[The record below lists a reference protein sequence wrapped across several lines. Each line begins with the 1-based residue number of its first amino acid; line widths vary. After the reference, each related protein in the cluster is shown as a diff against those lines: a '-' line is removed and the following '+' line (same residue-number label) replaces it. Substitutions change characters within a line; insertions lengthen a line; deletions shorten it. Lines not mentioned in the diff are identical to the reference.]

1 MFHLGHHEGC
11 SLGDR
16 ITDSTEKLTSLW
28 SPASGSLSYLLCHA
42 GPMAQSSRP
51 VPAPAPPAHVGPR
64 SRLAPVFL
72 VSRNAPHR
80 LRLKVHP
87 HVHRLQNQYHSL
99 RAGRLPETWVPEH
112 PSGPQPQDGPHRLQ
126 SRSIPRNQAQHS
138 IPPRLADSGSCPILH
153 QIILGHLG
161 ARIAITDSDVRPAP
175 GDPGSRHTPAGT
187 GTRSALVDLGSRPIW
202 WERKLNG
209 NGVEM
214 VILVEIRTEIN
225 KWDPDKLRRFAQ
237 QRKQ

>member
-16 ITDSTEKLTSLW
+16 ITDSTEKLTSQW
-28 SPASGSLSYLLCHA
+28 TPASGSHNYLLCQA

-51 VPAPAPPAHVGPR
+51 VPAPAPSAHVGPR
-64 SRLAPVFL
+64 SRLAAVFPF
-72 VSRNAPHR
+72 SRNAPHR

-112 PSGPQPQDGPHRLQ
+112 PSGLQHKDGPHRLQ

-138 IPPRLADSGSCPILH
+138 NPPPLADSGSCPILH
-153 QIILGHLG
+153 QIIFGHLG

-187 GTRSALVDLGSRPIW
+187 GTRSALVDLGSRPI
-202 WERKLNG
+202 
-209 NGVEM
+209 
-214 VILVEIRTEIN
+214 
-225 KWDPDKLRRFAQ
+225 
-237 QRKQ
+237 